1 MALGG
6 MITHQT
12 TNKGLGSI
20 LGGNNMNDDNLRPVR
35 SKSVARERGRKGGK
49 ASGESKRRKKMLREA
64 AIYQVYEMEL
74 PEALKLSLT
83 EQGIDAENLNHANV
97 MVRTMIA
104 KAEQGDV
111 SAFNALLVLLGEKPK
126 EQISA
131 DIDLSMKIEYVHSDR
146 GISYSEDS
154 I

>member
-20 LGGNNMNDDNLRPVR
+20 LGVNNMNDDNLRPVR

-64 AIYQVYEMEL
+64 AIYQAV
-74 PEALKLSLT
+74 
-83 EQGIDAENLNHANV
+83 IDRTGNRCGESKPRKCDGADNDSKGGAGRRICFQCIVGASGGKAKRANKRRHRSEHEN
-97 MVRTMIA
+97 
-104 KAEQGDV
+104 
-111 SAFNALLVLLGEKPK
+111 
-126 EQISA
+126 
-131 DIDLSMKIEYVHSDR
+131 
-146 GISYSEDS
+146 
-154 I
+154 